1 MVCRPLSR
9 TERRLHERVRQLLP
23 PDEELRAA
31 AVISSGPAPG
41 TEAWGA
47 ALAGLPGLFWVQR
60 RRKYFTLALTD
71 QGVVRFRNSS
81 ARKPAQLL
89 YRYEPSDVRVVTGS
103 WGDQW
108 VELVGERYGVEGIWG
123 NELAKIRRLSNED
136 Q

>member
-1 MVCRPLSR
+1 MVSRPLSR

-31 AVISSGPAPG
+31 GVISTGPAPG

-47 ALAGLPGLFWVQR
+47 ALAGLPGLFLVQR

-71 QGVVRFRNSS
+71 RGMVRFRNSS

-89 YRYEPSDVRVVTGS
+89 YRYELADVQVKTGS

-108 VELVGERYGVEGIWG
+108 VELAGQRFGFEEIWG
-123 NELAKIRRLSNED
+123 NELAKIQRSLREGP
-136 Q
+136 